1 MKIFITGAG
10 GMLGT
15 ELMQELG
22 RTYEIS
28 GANAKE
34 CDVTDYYR
42 VNEIISNQKPDV
54 IIHTAAYTDVDGAE
68 TDQERAFRV
77 NGEGARNVALV
88 AREIGAKMYH
98 ISTDYIFGGAKKM
111 PYVEDDPP
119 NPLGIYAKSKL
130 QGEQEVQKHL
140 ENHLI
145 IRTAWLYGKHGDNF
159 VKSILRLAKTRDT
172 LRVVND
178 QIGSP
183 TYTKDL
189 CWGIKKLLAL
199 ETVRRPSSPEIINS
213 VVNLP
218 SQALKHVTG
227 IIHLTNS
234 GSCSWYEFTLSILK
248 YANLNNIQVLPISTS
263 QLRRPALR
271 PYYSVL
277 SNAKFKMITGYEMR
291 PWESGLKEY
300 LSS

>member
-22 RTYEIS
+22 RIHEVS
-28 GANAKE
+28 GANARE
-34 CDVTDYYR
+34 CDVTDYYK
-42 VNEIISNQKPDV
+42 VSEVISNQKPDV
-54 IIHTAAYTDVDGAE
+54 VIHTAAYTDVDGAE
-68 TDQERAFRV
+68 TDYERAFKV
-77 NGEGARNVALV
+77 NGEGTRNVALV
-88 AREIGAKMYH
+88 TREIGAKMYH

-119 NPLGIYAKSKL
+119 NPLGVYAKSKL

-140 ENHLI
+140 QDYLI

-159 VKSILRLAKTRDT
+159 VKSILRLAKTTDT

-189 CWGIKKLLAL
+189 CWGIEKLLAL
-199 ETVRRPSSPEIINS
+199 EAVSSLTLSKTADLVGDPP
-213 VVNLP
+213 LP
-218 SQALKHVTG
+218 GQKSITG

-234 GSCSWYEFTLSILK
+234 GSCSWYEFAMAILK
-248 YANLNNIQVLPISTS
+248 YAGINNVQVLPISTT
-263 QLRRPALR
+263 QLRRPAPR

-291 PWESGLKEY
+291 PWEEGLKEY
-300 LSS
+300 LRS

>member
-15 ELMQELG
+15 DLMRELG
-22 RTYEIS
+22 KTYEVS
-28 GANAKE
+28 GANAIE

-42 VNEIISNQKPDV
+42 VSEVISVQKPDV
-54 IIHTAAYTDVDGAE
+54 VIHTAAYTDVDGAE
-68 TDQERAFRV
+68 THHERAFKV
-77 NGEGARNVALV
+77 NQEGTRNVALA
-88 AREIGAKMYH
+88 AREVGAKMFH
-98 ISTDYIFGGAKKM
+98 ISTDYVFGGAKKM

-130 QGEQEVQKHL
+130 QGEFEVQKHL
-140 ENHLI
+140 QNYLI

-159 VKSILRLAKTRDT
+159 VRSILRLAQTTDT

-189 CWGIKKLLAL
+189 CWGIEKLL
-199 ETVRRPSSPEIINS
+199 EKDI
-213 VVNLP
+213 
-218 SQALKHVTG
+218 TG

-234 GSCSWYEFTLSILK
+234 GSCSWYEFALAILK
-248 YANLNNIQVLPISTS
+248 YANISNAQVLPISTT
-263 QLRRPALR
+263 QLRRPAPR

-291 PWESGLKEY
+291 PWEAGLKEY

>member
-15 ELMQELG
+15 ELMRKLEKN
-22 RTYEIS
+22 YEVS
-28 GANAKE
+28 GANARE
-34 CDVTDYYR
+34 CNVTDYYK
-42 VNEIISNQKPDV
+42 VTEIISREKPNI
-54 IIHTAAYTDVDGAE
+54 IIHTAAYTNVDGAE
-68 TDQERAFRV
+68 THYEQAFKV
-77 NGEGARNVALV
+77 NVEGTRNVALA
-88 AREIGAKMYH
+88 AREVGAKMYH
-98 ISTDYIFGGAKKM
+98 ISTDYVFGGAKKM

-140 ENHLI
+140 QNYLI
-145 IRTAWLYGKHGDNF
+145 IRTAWLYGKHGHNF
-159 VKSILRLAKTRDT
+159 IKTILQLAQTTDT

-189 CWGIKKLLAL
+189 CWGIEKLLARDASA
-199 ETVRRPSSPEIINS
+199 ENATTESA
-213 VVNLP
+213 
-218 SQALKHVTG
+218 QADQNAECQG

-234 GSCSWYEFTLSILK
+234 GSCSWYEFTLAILK
-248 YANLNNIQVLPISTS
+248 DANINNVQVLPISTT
-263 QLRRPALR
+263 QLRRPAPR

-291 PWESGLKEY
+291 PWETGLKEY
-300 LSS
+300 FSSQE